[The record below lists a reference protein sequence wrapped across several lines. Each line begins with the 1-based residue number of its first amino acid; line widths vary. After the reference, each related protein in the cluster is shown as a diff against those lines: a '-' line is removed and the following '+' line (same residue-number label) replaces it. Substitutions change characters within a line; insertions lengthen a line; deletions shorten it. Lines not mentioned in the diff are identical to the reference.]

1 MFVRCVPYTCRA
13 LLALLLTLL
22 LPARACAHGAFD
34 NSVRIIL
41 RDESLEVM
49 VTMGPQ
55 AAAMFLKNGPVE
67 ALQPR
72 TGSSYPLPKET
83 AARLC
88 ELKDNG
94 KPLEAT
100 RKESFSDG
108 LEVAFVAVY
117 PRPRTGPLE
126 FRARY
131 YDGIPE
137 LKQGSVVL
145 TDENGNQVGAALLSK
160 ETASA
165 ELPIPAITLAPSP
178 ATETGLARSP
188 ALLTTNNLAAASTP
202 AAGAATTAPLEVKRP
217 AFGEFLQLGIKHILT
232 GYDHLLFLCGLLV
245 VCRKIGPMLAIIT
258 CFTLAHSVTLGLAAL
273 NLVQISSRIVEP
285 LIAATIVFVGVEN
298 FRGRVDMKTR
308 CALAL
313 GFGLI
318 HGFGFANALRE
329 TGLGGSGI
337 ALAKPLFAFNL
348 GVECGQFAVVAVF
361 LPVLFLLRRVNWF
374 ERFSTPAISA
384 VVLGL
389 GGFWLVQRLLF

>member
-1 MFVRCVPYTCRA
+1 MLA
-13 LLALLLTLL
+13 LSLALLL
-22 LPARACAHGAFD
+22 PALVYAHGAFD
-34 NSVRIIL
+34 NSVRMIL

-55 AAAMFLKNGPVE
+55 AAALFLKDGPVG

-72 TGSSYPLPKET
+72 IGSYPLPKET
-83 AARLC
+83 AVRLC
-88 ELKDNG
+88 ELMDNRQT
-94 KPLEAT
+94 LEAT
-100 RKESFSDG
+100 RMESFSDG

-117 PRPRTGPLE
+117 PRPITGPLG

-145 TDENGNQVGAALLSK
+145 TDENGNQLGAALLSK
-160 ETASA
+160 ETALA
-165 ELPIPAITLAPSP
+165 ELPIPVSVLPPSP
-178 ATETGLARSP
+178 ETDLAHSPAPLATNNFAATSRSVVATEA
-188 ALLTTNNLAAASTP
+188 
-202 AAGAATTAPLEVKRP
+202 TAPPEAKRP
-217 AFGEFLQLGIKHILT
+217 SFGEFLKLGIEHILT

-245 VCRKIGPMLAIIT
+245 VCRRIGPMLAIIT
-258 CFTLAHSVTLGLAAL
+258 CFTLAHSVTLALAAL
-273 NLVQISSRIVEP
+273 NLVQIPSRIVEP

-318 HGFGFANALRE
+318 HGLGFAAALRDS
-329 TGLGGSGI
+329 GLGGSGA

-348 GVECGQFAVVAVF
+348 GVESGQLAVAAVF
-361 LPVLFLLRRVNWF
+361 LPALFLLRRVNWF
-374 ERFSTPAISA
+374 ERFSTPAVSA
-384 VVLGL
+384 VVVGL
-389 GGFWLVQRLLF
+389 GGFWLVQRLL